1 MEGRTPAIRLPFHL
15 SRCVLLTA
23 PVCALVTLTLL
34 GCVSPSEDREVSRS
48 AAAHAGRAGAPR
60 YEALAQALPKDA
72 MGNLDWD
79 VAVRDGL
86 LDPLPA
92 IDPGASG
99 MPALPLDVT
108 LDPHIPGLEVVFSHA
123 THTYWLSCNGCHPS
137 IFAMQ
142 AGANPI
148 TMEKIFQGEYC
159 GRCHGTV
166 AFAADIG
173 CSRCHKRVAA
183 KAVLP
188 ARKATDKVLGDIV
201 MDQLSSA
208 NYQPAVVFRHRKHR
222 MYFRCSACHSDLFEM
237 RAGANDVTMDALLA
251 GKSCGRCHDGVRA
264 FGVTLETC
272 SDCHSHKGRAR
283 NAG

>member
-1 MEGRTPAIRLPFHL
+1 MIRLPFHV
-15 SRCVLLTA
+15 SRCALLTV
-23 PVCALVTLTLL
+23 PLCAVVALTLL
-34 GCVSPSEDREVSRS
+34 SCVSPSKDRDVSRS
-48 AAAHAGRAGAPR
+48 AAPHEGRAGAPR

-79 VAVRDGL
+79 AAVRDGL

-99 MPALPLDVT
+99 MPPLPLDVP
-108 LDPHIPGLEVVFSHA
+108 LGSHLPGLEVVFSHK
-123 THTYWLSCNGCHPS
+123 THTYWLGCDGCHPS

-142 AGANPI
+142 ARANRI

-183 KAVLP
+183 QAVLP
-188 ARKATDKVLGDIV
+188 ARKATDEVLGDIV
-201 MDQLSSA
+201 MDRHSSA

-222 MYFRCSACHSDLFEM
+222 MHFRCSACHADVFEM
-237 RAGANDVTMDALLA
+237 RAGANEITMDALLA
-251 GKSCGRCHDGVRA
+251 GKSCGRCHDGLRA
-264 FGVTLETC
+264 FGVALDTC
-272 SDCHSHKGRAR
+272 SDCHSREAR
-283 NAG
+283 NAR